1 MAKNDFY
8 EPIDLHKRELL
19 NARLQALITLP
30 ANPFEGQICY
40 HSISSKKLGALY
52 NGTEW
57 RYFGLP
63 PLGKSYDSQA
73 LMLADQVNQLPDYA
87 YFDGLKEWRKL
98 ETSTGVIGD
107 YREMGGGG
115 GEIDSITT
123 IVSTTSTKPN
133 ISKFV
138 NVNLSSNITITLI
151 GTYEST
157 VPFETIYRVKQD
169 ATGNRI
175 LTWAGNSVVWQGGVA
190 PIVDAAINKVTFI
203 NLYWDGSNLY
213 GYKSC
218 GF

>member
-63 PLGKSYDSQA
+63 PLGNSYDSQA

-107 YREMGGGG
+107 YREMGG
-115 GEIDSITT
+115 DSTYELIESQATVIKFDSFSGYVHGNTAVITGAMTYDFTGAIRGVVVIVKHRASSFT
-123 IVSTTSTKPN
+123 IPAKSVVIAGYYSPN
-133 ISKFV
+133 VDNYIFFELIKK
-138 NVNLSSNITITLI
+138 NI
-151 GTYEST
+151 GTE
-157 VPFETIYRVKQD
+157 VILVTINQD
-169 ATGNRI
+169 
-175 LTWAGNSVVWQGGVA
+175 V
-190 PIVDAAINKVTFI
+190 
-203 NLYWDGSNLY
+203 
-213 GYKSC
+213 
-218 GF
+218 